1 MLSRLKELDHR
12 IPVFLPI
19 TKYMII
25 WYFVM
30 IIALAVD
37 YFFSIY
43 YLCFHSSDLQF
54 KGKTITLPIFAL
66 IFLIDILISLNT
78 SFIENGRIIND
89 KKTIRLRYATNFYL
103 FLDLIALTSIIVQWS
118 IAINHPAIS
127 LLVFVRVLK
136 IS

>member
-1 MLSRLKELDHR
+1 MLQRLRELDHR

-19 TKYMII
+19 TKYMMI

-30 IIALAVD
+30 IIALVVD

-43 YLCFHSSDLQF
+43 YLCFHSFDQQF
-54 KGKTITLPIFAL
+54 TGKTITLPILAF
-66 IFLIDILISLNT
+66 IFFIDILISLNK

-103 FLDLIALTSIIVQWS
+103 FLDLVALTSIIVQCS
-118 IAINHPAIS
+118 IVIKHPAIN